1 METKN
6 DEERIV
12 VNGGCF
18 PLHWVRKFFNI
29 ATGDIEDNAVTEAKL
44 SEAARVKIGQAIVGM
59 KMTFDAVSGTVTLT
73 DNGGNT
79 VRLAIA
85 AASETTAGIMSAA
98 DKTKVENAVKDTAL
112 TTTADTVILTQTKN
126 GGTTSTVDIAAASE
140 SKAGVMSAVDK
151 HNLDRSIYD
160 ADSEASGNTYQLKF
174 YANGGSTAS
183 VIDLDTAT
191 ETTAGLMSK
200 EDKANLTA
208 AQEDIKDLNNVLEAA
223 EEAIRADM
231 ESMLSTVQ
239 DSIGILSKELTALT
253 ARVAA
258 LENSGGGT
266 CGCTDIPDEEVAA
279 ILD

>member
-29 ATGDIEDNAVTEAKL
+29 ATDDIEDNAVTEAKL
-44 SEAARVKIGQAIVGM
+44 SEAVVTKIGQAITGM

-73 DNGGNT
+73 DNAGNT
-79 VRLAIA
+79 VRLSVTA
-85 AASETTAGIMSAA
+85 ATENTAGLMSAA
-98 DKTKVENAVKDTAL
+98 DKA
-112 TTTADTVILTQTKN
+112 
-126 GGTTSTVDIAAASE
+126 
-140 SKAGVMSAVDK
+140 
-151 HNLDRSIYD
+151 NLDRSIYD
-160 ADSEASGNTYQLKF
+160 ADCNASGDTCQLKF
-174 YANGGSTAS
+174 YANDGSTAS

-191 ETTAGLMSK
+191 TDTAGLMSR
-200 EDKANLTA
+200 EDKANLAA
-208 AQEDIKDLNNVLEAA
+208 AQEGIKNLNDVLVTA

-239 DSIGILSKELTALT
+239 DSIGILGGEIDALT

-258 LENSGGGT
+258 LENGGGT
-266 CGCTDIPDEEVAA
+266 CGCTNIPDDEVDK

>member
-29 ATGDIEDNAVTEAKL
+29 ATDDIEDNAVTEAKL
-44 SEAARVKIGQAIVGM
+44 SEAVVTKIGQAITGM
-59 KMTFDAVSGTVTLT
+59 KMTFDTVSGTVTLT

-79 VRLAIA
+79 VRLSVTA
-85 AASETTAGIMSAA
+85 ATESTAGLMSAA
-98 DKTKVENAVKDTAL
+98 DKTKVENAVKDMTL
-112 TTTADTVILTQTKN
+112 TTTIDTVTLTQTKN
-126 GGTTSTVDIAAASE
+126 SGTTSTVDMEAASE
-140 SKAGVMSAVDK
+140 SRAGVMSAADK
-151 HNLDRSIYD
+151 ANLDRSIYD
-160 ADSEASGNTYQLKF
+160 ADWNASGDTYQLKF
-174 YANGGSTAS
+174 YANDGSTAS

-191 ETTAGLMSK
+191 TDTAGLMSR
-200 EDKANLTA
+200 EDKANLAA
-208 AQEDIKDLNNVLEAA
+208 AQEDIKDLNNVLVAA

-239 DSIGILSKELTALT
+239 DSIGILGDEITALT

-258 LENSGGGT
+258 LENGGGT
-266 CGCTDIPDEEVAA
+266 CGCTDIPDDEVDK

>member
-29 ATGDIEDNAVTEAKL
+29 ATDDIEDNAVTEAKL
-44 SEAARVKIGQAIVGM
+44 SEAVRVKIGQAIVGM

-200 EDKANLTA
+200 EDKANLAA

-253 ARVAA
+253 DRVAA
-258 LENSGGGT
+258 LEKSGGGT